1 VRGNAVTPRSSA
13 FEVVVTTE
21 DGKHWLVWSKFAM
34 SVFPKGPEVIER
46 IQAVLAKG
54 SGEGVEGVT
63 EVPGPAQD
71 GEGGCVVQ

>member
-1 VRGNAVTPRSSA
+1 
-13 FEVVVTTE
+13 
-21 DGKHWLVWSKFAM
+21 M